1 MNSSAR
7 TWIAI
12 TGTCPGEEEAFVE
25 ATMVQERQLQVFFID
40 IDISKDYTNQRC
52 GVPLW
57 ICYIVLRRRVK
68 WKSTQA
74 W

>member
-7 TWIAI
+7 TWLAI

-40 IDISKDYTNQRC
+40 IFPKFIPIKGVGCHC
-52 GVPLW
+52 GSAIL
-57 ICYIVLRRRVK
+57 
-68 WKSTQA
+68 S
-74 W
+74 